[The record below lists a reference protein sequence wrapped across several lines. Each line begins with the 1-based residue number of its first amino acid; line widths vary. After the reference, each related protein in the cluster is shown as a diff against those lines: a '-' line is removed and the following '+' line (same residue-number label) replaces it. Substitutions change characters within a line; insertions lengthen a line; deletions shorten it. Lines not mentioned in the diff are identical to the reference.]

1 MFGIYNINE
10 MLSRK
15 SKGYFRVATFMGRIA
30 ISVHRFGEPEEVIL
44 CYSLGHANQVRQ
56 ALSDEG
62 LTGYVEGAR

>member
-1 MFGIYNINE
+1 MFGIYNIDE
-10 MLSRK
+10 MLARK
-15 SKGYFRVATFMGRIA
+15 WKGYFRVTTFMGRIA
-30 ISVHRFGEPEEVIL
+30 IAVNRPGEPEEVIL